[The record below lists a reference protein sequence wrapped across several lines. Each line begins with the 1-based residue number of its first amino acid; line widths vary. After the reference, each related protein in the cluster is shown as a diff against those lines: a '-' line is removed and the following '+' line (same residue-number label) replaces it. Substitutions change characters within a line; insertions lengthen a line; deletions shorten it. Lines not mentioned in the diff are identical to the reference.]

1 MAKFEKD
8 NNLMSGKGE
17 WEESEHPRDN
27 DGKFTSKGG
36 GQSTTSQ
43 EKDKTQSTK
52 KDAIKHLNTKLDK
65 NELVRKIRNFEPI
78 KLMVEDREITAQF
91 DRSGA
96 KKIVYGK
103 SESKERFETAK
114 DHNAKLKN
122 IDKLPEFIKTSRYE
136 RSSLEDGK
144 SSKTHIGVKEWH
156 YFENKVDINNKKY
169 DIFID
174 IRDKGQNQ
182 YVYFVRFKEN
192 KQ

>member
-1 MAKFEKD
+1 MDKFKKD
-8 NNLMSGKGE
+8 INIMQGKGE
-17 WEESEHPRDN
+17 WVESQHPRDS

-36 GQSTTSQ
+36 GQSTMSQ
-43 EKDKTQSTK
+43 ETTQTQSTK
-52 KDAIKHLNTKLDK
+52 KDAIEHLNTSLSK
-65 NELVRKIRNFEPI
+65 NELVKKIRTFEPI
-78 KLMVEDREITAQF
+78 KLMIGDKEITAQF

-103 SESKERFETAK
+103 SESKERFETQK
-114 DHNAKLKN
+114 DHNVKLKN
-122 IDKLPEFIKTSRYE
+122 IERLPEFIKTSRYE

-144 SSKTHIGVKEWH
+144 SSKTHLGVKEWH
-156 YFENKVDINNKKY
+156 YFVNKVDINNKKY

-182 YVYFVRFKEN
+182 YVYFVRFKEI